1 MSKAEF
7 AKYNNYG
14 TSQRA
19 DWSQTRV
26 KFSFSNFFSLSTL

>member
-19 DWSQTRV
+19 DWSQT
-26 KFSFSNFFSLSTL
+26 L